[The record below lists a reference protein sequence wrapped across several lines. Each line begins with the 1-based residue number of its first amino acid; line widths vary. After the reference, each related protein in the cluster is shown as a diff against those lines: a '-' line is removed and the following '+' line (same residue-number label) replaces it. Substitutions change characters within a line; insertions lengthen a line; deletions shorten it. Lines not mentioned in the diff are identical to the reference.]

1 MTGAEAFGSR
11 FDVSRETLGRLETY
25 QVLLARWN
33 PRINLVARST
43 VDSVWDRHF
52 TDSAQLFALRP
63 ADARV
68 WADLGSGGGFPGL
81 VIAILAAEAARALR
95 VTLVESDQ
103 RKCAF
108 LSTVLRET
116 GVAATVLARR
126 IEFVPPLG
134 ADVVSARA
142 LAPLETLIGYAQR
155 HLAPGGRALFLKGES
170 LSAELD
176 IARRSWRFTQEIVPS
191 LTDPSAAVVVMKDI
205 AHV

>member
-126 IEFVPPLG
+126 IESVPPLG

-176 IARRSWRFTQEIVPS
+176 IARRSWRFHSHLVGRGPEGRALQCDGSGQGSP
-191 LTDPSAAVVVMKDI
+191 
-205 AHV
+205 

>member
-1 MTGAEAFGSR
+1 MTGAEAFRSR
-11 FDVSRETLGRLETY
+11 FDVSRETVGRLETY
-25 QVLLARWN
+25 RSLLARWN

-43 VDSVWDRHF
+43 LDKVWDRHF

-63 ADARV
+63 DGARH

-81 VIAILAAEAARALR
+81 VIAILAAEGAPDLR

-108 LSTVLRET
+108 LATVLRET
-116 GVAATVLARR
+116 GVSATILAQR
-126 IEFVPPLG
+126 IESVPPLG

-142 LAPLETLIGYAQR
+142 LAPLETLVGYARR

-170 LSAELD
+170 LAAELD
-176 IARRSWRFTQEIVPS
+176 IARRSWRFSQETVPS

-205 AHV
+205 ANV

>member
-81 VIAILAAEAARALR
+81 VIAILAAEAAPALR

-126 IEFVPPLG
+126 IESVPPLG

-142 LAPLETLIGYAQR
+142 LAPLDTLIGYAQR

-176 IARRSWRFTQEIVPS
+176 IAHRSWRFTQETVPS